1 MRVRRIIV
9 TTCEK
14 AQFRFML
21 RERTVMSRFAMS
33 TTHVCICM
41 ALTLSP

>member
-1 MRVRRIIV
+1 MV
-9 TTCEK
+9 TTFEK
-14 AQFRFML
+14 AQLRFML
-21 RERTVMSRFAMS
+21 LESTVMSRLAIN